1 METLGLGT
9 EKNKRDDFTLEML
22 LMATTHE
29 LPHV

>member
-9 EKNKRDDFTLEML
+9 EKNKRDDFNLEML